1 MAAKNK
7 APLYEG
13 SRKDLAEDRR
23 GAKKRGVSLKE
34 YENTAQDRAEDRKGQ
49 AKMGPKKK

>member
-1 MAAKNK
+1 MAGKNK
-7 APLYEG
+7 APLYEN

-34 YENTAQDRAEDRKGQ
+34 YEKSAQDKAEDRKGQ
-49 AKMGPKKK
+49 ARMGRRK

>member
-1 MAAKNK
+1 MAGKNK

-23 GAKKRGVSLKE
+23 GAKKRGVSLKK
-34 YENTAQDRAEDRKGQ
+34 YEETAQDKAEDRKGQ
-49 AKMGPKKK
+49 ARMGRRK